1 MFLSILL
8 SGAGALLE
16 YLSAHVLTCLV
27 PAFFIAGAI
36 SSMVKKEV
44 ILKYFG
50 SSANKVLSYSI
61 ASIAGTVLAVCSC
74 TILPLFSG
82 IYTMGAGIGPATTFL
97 YSGPAINLLA
107 IIYSARLLGIEL
119 GIARAVGA
127 VSFSIVIGLIMS
139 AVFDG
144 KKESRKEK
152 IEFATTPD
160 PHTPTRNPAIIF
172 LFFADLVA
180 ILILGAWKR
189 WWIVGILLILLI
201 IILKLWFT
209 RDEILSWFA
218 STYQFV
224 LLILPWLLVGV
235 FAAGIIR
242 DFLPPEVIRT
252 WVGGNTLRSN
262 FIASIAG
269 ALMYFATLTEVPI
282 LKAFLELGMGKGPA
296 LALLLAGPA
305 LSLPNMLVIR
315 SIMGTARAAVYI
327 VLVVCMSTLIGVIF
341 GRFVF

>member
-1 MFLSILL
+1 MWTSILL
-8 SGAGALLE
+8 SGVQALLE

-50 SSANKVLSYSI
+50 PSANKVLSYAI
-61 ASIAGTVLAVCSC
+61 ASVSGTVLAVCSC

-107 IIYSARLLGIEL
+107 IIYSARLLGVDL

-127 VSFSIVIGLIMS
+127 VSFSIVIGLIM
-139 AVFDG
+139 AQVFE
-144 KKESRKEK
+144 KKREEEK
-152 IEFATTPD
+152 VEFAALAADPD
-160 PHTPTRNPAIIF
+160 KPQKSGLVIL
-172 LFFADLVA
+172 LFFADLIA
-180 ILILGAWKR
+180 ILVLGAWGK
-189 WWIVGILLILLI
+189 WWIVAFLLCMLI
-201 IILKLWFT
+201 ILLKLWFT
-209 RDEILSWFA
+209 KEEILSWLS
-218 STYQFV
+218 STWQFV
-224 LLILPWLLVGV
+224 RLILPWLLVGV

-242 DFLPPEVIRT
+242 AVLPPEVIQT
-252 WVGGNTLRSN
+252 WVGGNALRSN
-262 FIASIAG
+262 LIASVAG

-315 SIMGTARAAVYI
+315 SIMGIKKALFYI
-327 VLVVCMSTLIGVIF
+327 ALVVIMSTFIGMIF
-341 GRFVF
+341 GNFVF

>member
-1 MFLSILL
+1 MFVSVFL
-8 SGAGALLE
+8 SGARALLE

-50 SSANKVLSYSI
+50 PSANKFLSYAI
-61 ASIAGTVLAVCSC
+61 ASVAGTVLAVCSC

-119 GIARAVGA
+119 GIARAIGA
-127 VSFSIVIGLIMS
+127 VGFSIIIGLIM
-139 AVFDG
+139 AKLFQEKREKG
-144 KKESRKEK
+144 KKKEFVLTADTDDSRK
-152 IEFATTPD
+152 
-160 PHTPTRNPAIIF
+160 NPLVTL

-180 ILILGAWKR
+180 ILIFGAWGR
-189 WWIVGILLILLI
+189 WWIVVALLVFLVIL
-201 IILKLWFT
+201 LKLWFSKEEVVSWLAATWQFT
-209 RDEILSWFA
+209 R
-218 STYQFV
+218 
-224 LLILPWLLVGV
+224 LILPWLLVGV

-242 DFLPPEVIRT
+242 EYLPPEVIRT
-252 WVGGNTLRSN
+252 WVGGNALRSN
-262 FIASIAG
+262 FIASVAG

-282 LKAFLELGMGKGPA
+282 LRAFLDLGMGRGPA

-315 SIMGTARAAVYI
+315 SIMGTKRALVYI
-327 VLVVCMSTLIGVIF
+327 GLVVIMSTFIGMIF
-341 GRFVF
+341 GTFVF